1 MSGHSQDRGAAT
13 AQPIALTA
21 GSHSISNQ
29 HKTQKCNNLNYLE
42 KRTKGNSVKALN
54 SLQLRKSL
62 KIRLINT
69 A

>member
-29 HKTQKCNNLNYLE
+29 HKTQKCNNLP
-42 KRTKGNSVKALN
+42 TI
-54 SLQLRKSL
+54 LRKEP
-62 KIRLINT
+62 KGIP
-69 A
+69 